1 MASRVPERAEMGLAH
16 INGEEDP
23 APDRLDCHHTSRS
36 RQAYVVHREHRAL
49 GRQAQVFVGQPHEPT
64 MIDRPPVCECGWHQP
79 CLILLGCQAA
89 NMLCRALAP
98 AEREERGPAQAVTAA
113 LADGPHQMMTIK
125 VMLHSSVPGR
135 RMTDVTVVKPSDR
148 QELFRRTS
156 SSNTTWSRHI
166 ASKLSPTAFLS
177 EPYPLSKAP
186 TFAARS
192 QTLLSNSTQRLARR

>member
-1 MASRVPERAEMGLAH
+1 M
-16 INGEEDP
+16 
-23 APDRLDCHHTSRS
+23 
-36 RQAYVVHREHRAL
+36 
-49 GRQAQVFVGQPHEPT
+49 
-64 MIDRPPVCECGWHQP
+64 
-79 CLILLGCQAA
+79 
-89 NMLCRALAP
+89 
-98 AEREERGPAQAVTAA
+98 REERGPAQAVTAA

-135 RMTDVTVVKPSDR
+135 RMTVVKPSDR
-148 QELFRRTS
+148 QELSRRAS

-166 ASKLSPTAFLS
+166 ASKLSSYRFRR